1 MRFKCVSKFYDSIVL
16 EPNFVDLH
24 LSNYSKVN
32 RGDTKL
38 IAILDDVSCSVKEH
52 DEDENAT
59 KFYQIENFNNFY
71 DHIIGCWDYYLRF
84 EYDNGLFCIWNAKY
98 IAICNPATREV
109 RYPPYLKCFDVFP
122 HGEEFVCSIGFEPE
136 ENKYKVILTID
147 TNDGL
152 SRAWVLTL
160 GIDKSW
166 REMIQYAEHD
176 YYITP
181 YRSGI
186 CISGI
191 IYRFCY
197 SSEYCI
203 VAFDVKSEIF
213 TRITTLIELFGNNI
227 HESEFDYMLI
237 EVNGKLGILN
247 FSKFWCTE
255 NIHLL
260 IFEGG
265 KWEHQIFQFPLGWKP
280 NNIYLSTYKICKYGG
295 EEIVFAIKLTSS
307 DVLLCFVYDVKN
319 NSWRRFEV
327 QEFPDRTR
335 SIFTYSE
342 SLFPLENIGT
352 IHHQP

>member
-98 IAICNPATREV
+98 IAICNPATRE
-109 RYPPYLKCFDVFP
+109 
-122 HGEEFVCSIGFEPE
+122 
-136 ENKYKVILTID
+136 
-147 TNDGL
+147 
-152 SRAWVLTL
+152 
-160 GIDKSW
+160 
-166 REMIQYAEHD
+166 
-176 YYITP
+176 
-181 YRSGI
+181 
-186 CISGI
+186 
-191 IYRFCY
+191 
-197 SSEYCI
+197 
-203 VAFDVKSEIF
+203 
-213 TRITTLIELFGNNI
+213 
-227 HESEFDYMLI
+227 
-237 EVNGKLGILN
+237 
-247 FSKFWCTE
+247 
-255 NIHLL
+255 
-260 IFEGG
+260 
-265 KWEHQIFQFPLGWKP
+265 
-280 NNIYLSTYKICKYGG
+280 
-295 EEIVFAIKLTSS
+295 
-307 DVLLCFVYDVKN
+307 N